1 MFENPMSQ
9 TLRALLAAG
18 LMLATTTALA
28 ADRPPHDPRDAGGGR
43 CAKSAYN
50 CVDTKNPLP
59 KTSEIWIEKMTW
71 LDVRDA
77 MADGKKTIIIPTGGV
92 EPNGPW
98 VALGKHNYALQTN
111 REAIAR
117 KLGNALCAPIVPF
130 VPEGDFDPPSGHMD
144 TVGTISLQEST
155 FEALLSDIV
164 TSFKIHG
171 FERIFLIGD
180 SGGNLKGMDAVAHKL
195 NTQWQAAPLV
205 AHLPEYYEYN
215 SVYDFLRKK
224 GVMKEGLVSDN
235 VHDDPAVEI
244 EVMGADPDAV
254 RWKER
259 VKANLATIDG
269 VSIKDKKQMAQW
281 AKEVAE
287 FRATNTVAAMQ
298 KAIANKGG
306 LAP

>member
-1 MFENPMSQ
+1 MQQM
-9 TLRALLAAG
+9 LCALLAAG
-18 LMLATTTALA
+18 LTLATASAQA
-28 ADRPPHDPRDAGGGR
+28 ADRPPHDPRDAGGGS

-59 KTSEIWIEKMTW
+59 KTDEVWIEKMTW

-77 MADGKKTIIIPTGGV
+77 MADGKKTIIIPTGGI

-111 REAIAR
+111 CAAIAR

-130 VPEGDFDPPSGHMD
+130 VPEGDLDPPSGHMD

-155 FEALLSDIV
+155 FEALLADIV

-195 NTQWQAAPLV
+195 NAQWKAAPLV

-215 SVYDFLRKK
+215 SVYNFLRSK
-224 GVMKEGLVSDN
+224 GVMKEGQASDHI
-235 VHDDPAVEI
+235 HDDPAVEI

-281 AKEVAE
+281 ARDVAE
-287 FRATNTVAAMQ
+287 FRATKTIAAMQ
-298 KAIANKGG
+298 KAIETRGG

>member
-1 MFENPMSQ
+1 MLESPMSQ

-18 LMLATTTALA
+18 SMLISITALA

-50 CVDTKNPLP
+50 CVDTRNPLP
-59 KTSEIWIEKMTW
+59 KTSEIWIERMTW

-111 REAIAR
+111 CEAIAH

-144 TVGTISLQEST
+144 TVGTISLQEAT

-195 NTQWQAAPLV
+195 NAQWQAAPLV

-224 GVMKEGLVSDN
+224 GVMKESLASDN
-235 VHDDPAVEI
+235 LHDDPAVEI

-269 VSIKDKKQMAQW
+269 VSIKDRKQMAQW

>member
-1 MFENPMSQ
+1 MSQ

-18 LMLATTTALA
+18 LFLATSAQA

-59 KTSEIWIEKMTW
+59 KTDEVWIEKMTW

-77 MADGKKTIIIPTGGV
+77 MADGKKTIIISTGGI

-98 VALGKHNYALQTN
+98 TVLGKHNYALQTN
-111 REAIAR
+111 CAAIAR

-130 VPEGDFDPPSGHMD
+130 VPEGDLDPPSGHMD
-144 TVGTISLQEST
+144 TVGTITVRDAT
-155 FEALLSDIV
+155 FEALLTDIV
-164 TSFKIHG
+164 TSFKVHG

-195 NTQWQAAPLV
+195 NAQWNAAPLV

-224 GVMKEGLVSDN
+224 GVMKEGQVKDF

-259 VKANLATIDG
+259 VKLNLATIDG

-281 AKEVAE
+281 AKDVAE
-287 FRATNTVAAMQ
+287 FRATNTIAAMN
-298 KAIANKGG
+298 KAIENKGG